1 MTVKIK
7 TTIKRSKQVNTQID
21 ALYELLTKPQDAG
34 RFFPRVEK
42 ITALGNDSY
51 YWVMEPMGTQKY
63 QHRVEYASQWEF
75 DAMQK
80 TVRWRALPD
89 KGNASISGV
98 WQLEPTNGGTKIAL
112 EIRAELLLD
121 LPRWMQIVAEPIVQT
136 EFQKLLNSYF
146 DNVVAFCPTQA
157 LAVN

>member
-7 TTIKRSKQVNTQID
+7 ASIKRAKQVNTDVD
-21 ALYELLTKPQDAG
+21 ALYSVLTRPAEAG
-34 RFFPRVEK
+34 RFFPRVNK
-42 ITALGNDSY
+42 ITALGDERFH
-51 YWVMEPMGTQKY
+51 WTLEPMGTQKY
-63 QHRVEYASQWEF
+63 QHRVEYVSQWEY
-75 DAMQK
+75 DEAQR

-89 KGNASISGV
+89 QGNARISGV
-98 WQLEPTNGGTKIAL
+98 WQLEPNRTSVNLAL

-146 DNVVAFCPTQA
+146 DNVVAFCQTRA
-157 LAVN
+157 